1 MLAALPFILISVMIV
16 LFTSVLPIISTGVG
30 SLITISATGA
40 TGAAVLMARKKAV
53 NKK

>member
-16 LFTSVLPIISTGVG
+16 LFTSVLPIISTGIG

-40 TGAAVLMARKKAV
+40 AVLMARNKAV